1 MGQVGPNQVD
11 EDTNAET
18 FGAAIAN
25 VTGTA
30 GATYTSAEQAIV
42 NNLMTALNAMN
53 AVLKRAGLTQ
63 QD

>member
-1 MGQVGPNQVD
+1 MAKVGPNQVD

-18 FGAAIAN
+18 YGAAIAN

-30 GATYTSAEQAIV
+30 GATYTTAEQAIV
-42 NNLMTALNAMN
+42 NSLVTTVNAMN
-53 AVLKRAGLTQ
+53 AVLKQAGLTQ